1 MQGPRRLRWYFPW
14 LPIGLAA
21 AVAALTAFLFLAAPP
36 GVSRAEGATLSERH
50 AVGYQTTDK
59 LILAFNL
66 PSDVDPG
73 NVGPE
78 GVAQA
83 EFKVPQAPAGPYK
96 MTVLTRSTLG
106 QDALEQEVV
115 LKTAPKVLLTT
126 DKPLYQPGQTIR
138 MRVLALEGFNLT

>member
-21 AVAALTAFLFLAAPP
+21 AVAALAAFLFLAAPP

-66 PSDVDPG
+66 PSDVDPD
-73 NVGPE
+73 N
-78 GVAQA
+78 
-83 EFKVPQAPAGPYK
+83 AGP
-96 MTVLTRSTLG
+96 L
-106 QDALEQEVV
+106 VV
-115 LKTAPKVLLTT
+115 ELVDPDGKVV
-126 DKPLYQPGQTIR
+126 DSVRHNVQGR
-138 MRVLALEGFNLT
+138 ANRVE